1 MAKDIDLIGV
11 AKYRRIQP
19 DFSAA
24 ETVAVWSR
32 QAAGRQELMAMDIDL
47 AAVAL
52 RELIAILPDQRLG
65 ILAKYR
71 AKVVAKTLEQ
81 SARAMAQAGL
91 LTAAVPL
98 TFYKVFAKEWNATG
112 FTSDSSDGSKEG
124 GE

>member
-1 MAKDIDLIGV
+1 MAKDIELIGV
-11 AKYRRIQP
+11 AKYRRTGP
-19 DFSAA
+19 DFSAP
-24 ETVAVWSR
+24 ENVAVWSR
-32 QAAGRQELMAMDIDL
+32 QAAGRHELMAMDIDL

-52 RELIAILPDQRLG
+52 RELIAILPDRRLG

-71 AKVVAKTLEQ
+71 AKLVAKTLEQ

-112 FTSDSSDGSKEG
+112 YTSGGDESEG
-124 GE
+124 GK